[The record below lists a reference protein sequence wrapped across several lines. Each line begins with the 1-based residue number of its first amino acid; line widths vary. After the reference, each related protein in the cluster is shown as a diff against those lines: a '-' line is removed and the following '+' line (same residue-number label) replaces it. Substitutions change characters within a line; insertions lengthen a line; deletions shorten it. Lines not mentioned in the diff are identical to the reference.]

1 MSNENT
7 YSNLPPDEREKEVQ
21 KELMPFAIYA
31 ILPILLTIIIAFV
44 FGTTKG

>member
-7 YSNLPPDEREKEVQ
+7 YSNLTPEEREKAVHQ
-21 KELMPFAIYA
+21 ELMPFAIYA

>member
-7 YSNLPPDEREKEVQ
+7 YSNLSPEERENEVH
-21 KELMPFAIYA
+21 KELLPFAIYA